1 MVVLVVFAA
10 TVSLV
15 QLCIAGA
22 WARSIR
28 VGTALQA
35 AVVGFF
41 VVVPVTIGA
50 EWIASRVVS
59 LATNQGFVWI
69 VDAAAWTYDPVLEEV
84 LKIAPLLVVAL
95 AWPGVARQLGLVD
108 YLLLGAAIGAG
119 FELAEAALRFGE
131 LTAAA
136 DQISGGVLVAGS
148 AMGSAV
154 VPSLHTSLTT
164 WLPAPVALQW
174 PDLSGPGHLLW
185 SALAAGGVGWIVRR
199 QPMRWL
205 GVLPLAF
212 VIAVHANHNANTSIS
227 AMQFSSPVLTWLEPH
242 LGELFL
248 VTLLCAVAIDR
259 LNLARARAVHPK
271 ILFAEERADGLAPW
285 KLAPAVV
292 NGLPWSAFVTWQL
305 VLERRAALYAEY
317 VGGESSSLTDGVQL
331 QIRQLE
337 EATSEKRWSVA
348 ARTVFGS
355 LRLNRLKSWRTVL
368 WAVSALPG
376 VFFLVVA
383 GWPSTRGLQGIAAT
397 WAGVGVMLVGL
408 GCGVVSVILQMPA
421 VLRSLRARVEP
432 VLHEMKLRPAFRL
445 ATALAGLSA
454 AVLLVTGLALGGDP
468 ARRMTVDSHAID
480 VLSSAE
486 LWLGLAIILLSFLLF
501 PPAAGLMVTTVGTV
515 VVTGSGAALAVGTVI
530 GTTLVSHAL
539 LNAASGPGGTQP
551 VRASGGSA
559 GESRGSTTA
568 SGVRG
573 ALRELPRGRNSG
585 VRTVKSEVDLVD
597 FFKRITQGGRSVEI
611 PGYRGSW
618 SELPDGTRI
627 GLREASKSGG
637 RTIDIK
643 FPDGKIGKVHVHG

>member
-1 MVVLVVFAA
+1 MVALMVFAV

-15 QLCIAGA
+15 QLCVAGV

-28 VGTALQA
+28 VGTVFQA

-50 EWIASRVVS
+50 EWVASRLLS
-59 LATNQGFVWI
+59 LATHQGIVWV
-69 VDAAAWTYDPVLEEV
+69 VDSAAWSYDPLLEEV
-84 LKIAPLLVVAL
+84 LKVAPLVVIA
-95 AWPGVARQLGLVD
+95 AIWPGVARQLGLVD
-108 YLLLGAAIGAG
+108 HLLLGAAIGAG
-119 FELAEAALRFGE
+119 FELAEATLRFGE

-136 DQISGGVLVAGS
+136 SSVSGGVLVAGS
-148 AMGSAV
+148 IMGSAV
-154 VPSLHTSLTT
+154 VPSVLTSLTT
-164 WLPAPVALQW
+164 WIPAPVALQW
-174 PDLSGPGHLLW
+174 PESSGPGHLLW
-185 SALAAGGVGWIVRR
+185 AALAAVGVGWIVRR

-205 GVLPLAF
+205 GVLPVAL
-212 VIAVHANHNANTSIS
+212 VVAVHSNHNANTSIGTMRF
-227 AMQFSSPVLTWLEPH
+227 ASPVLTWFEPH

-248 VTLLCAVAIDR
+248 VTLLGAMAIDR
-259 LNLARARAVHPK
+259 LNLAGARHARPK
-271 ILFAEERADGLAPW
+271 VLFAEERADGLAPW
-285 KLAPAVV
+285 RLAPAVV
-292 NGLPWSAFVTWQL
+292 HGLPWSAFVTWQL

-317 VGGESSSLTDGVQL
+317 VGRGSPGLADGVQL
-331 QIRQLE
+331 RIRQLE
-337 EATSEKRWSVA
+337 ESTDGNRWTTA
-348 ARTVFGS
+348 AKTVLGS
-355 LRLNRLKSWRTVL
+355 LRLNRLKSWWTVL
-368 WAVSALPG
+368 WVVSLLPG

-397 WAGVGVMLVGL
+397 WAGMGIMLVGL
-408 GCGVVSVILQMPA
+408 GCGVVTVILQMPA
-421 VLRSLRARVEP
+421 VFRSVRARVGP
-432 VLHEMKLRPAFRL
+432 VLHEMTLRPAFRL
-445 ATALAGLSA
+445 AIALTGLIA
-454 AVLLVTGLALGGDP
+454 AALLVAGLALGGDP

-480 VLSSAE
+480 ALSSAE

-539 LNAASGPGGTQP
+539 LNAASGPGGTQR
-551 VRASGGSA
+551 VRASGGPAS
-559 GESRGSTTA
+559 ESRGSTTA
-568 SGVRG
+568 SDVRG
-573 ALRELPRGRNSG
+573 ALRGLPRGRNSG